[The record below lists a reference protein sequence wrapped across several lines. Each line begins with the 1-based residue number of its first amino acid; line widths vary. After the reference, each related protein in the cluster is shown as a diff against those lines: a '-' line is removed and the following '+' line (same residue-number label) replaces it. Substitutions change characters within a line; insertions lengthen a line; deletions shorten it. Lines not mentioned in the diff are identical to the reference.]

1 MDRYDYYREVKN
13 DAIDE
18 IIECVK
24 WNADYL
30 ENSNDEIYDDLWIDD
45 SVTGNASGSYTVNTW
60 TAEEYICH
68 NMDLLGEALADFGY
82 DADYITEHGA
92 EACDVAIR
100 CWVLGQVIDEA
111 IDEAREIIEEANN
124 EK

>member
-18 IIECVK
+18 IIERVY

-30 ENSNDEIYDDLWIDD
+30 ENSNDEIYDDLWIND
-45 SVTGNASGSYTVNTW
+45 SVTGNASGSYTFNTW
-60 TAEEYICH
+60 AAEEYICH
-68 NMDLLGEALADFGY
+68 NMDLLGEALSDFGCG
-82 DADYITEHGA
+82 ADYITEHGA

>member
-1 MDRYDYYREVKN
+1 MDRYDYYTAVKN
-13 DAIDE
+13 DAIEALLYTCDYAGVEYLDDE
-18 IIECVK
+18 
-24 WNADYL
+24 NRA
-30 ENSNDEIYDDLWIDD
+30 YDDLWIDD
-45 SVTGNASGSYTVNTW
+45 SVTGNASGSYTFNTW

-68 NMDLLGEALADFGY
+68 NMDLLGEALADFGCG
-82 DADYITEHGA
+82 ADYITEYGA
-92 EACDVAIR
+92 EACDVTIG